1 MCGLDSACG
10 SSSTS
15 NIQIPPITTP
25 TNAPAI
31 GGIFRLFDTLTP
43 KAARAAGDIMDVI
56 DEVDVWVL
64 GKCRGD
70 SITLMSLDSQ

>member
-1 MCGLDSACG
+1 MCGLDGACG

-25 TNAPAI
+25 ASAPAI
-31 GGIFRLFDTLTP
+31 GGIFRLFDTLMP
-43 KAARAAGDIMDVI
+43 KAAKAAGDII
-56 DEVDVWVL
+56 DAVGEVDVWVL